1 MHMPGAAA
9 DRAIV
14 TPAEAAQLAWQRLQ
28 PERWPLPPE
37 AFPGEA
43 ALVGGAVRD
52 ALLRYRAG
60 VAPITELLIAQ
71 RNLQA
76 ARSAEA
82 AAIHRWNIS
91 RAGLELETGA
101 ELAQGNVP
109 SSL

>member
-1 MHMPGAAA
+1 
-9 DRAIV
+9 
-14 TPAEAAQLAWQRLQ
+14 
-28 PERWPLPPE
+28 
-37 AFPGEA
+37 
-43 ALVGGAVRD
+43 VRD

-60 VAPITELLIAQ
+60 VAPITELLMAQ

-91 RAGLELETGA
+91 RAGLELETGSG
-101 ELAQGNVP
+101 LAQEHAP